1 MAFHWSISGASVM
14 GIVRGSVSEL
24 AVAAEDRLVS
34 VLFVVLNPRELSF
47 PAAGLGDGDDG
58 DKWSNMAV
66 VLLLLPLSVRCGN
79 GRKRGDGGGLHLL

>member
-14 GIVRGSVSEL
+14 GIARGSVSEL

-34 VLFVVLNPRELSF
+34 VLLVVLKPRVLSF
-47 PAAGLGDGDDG
+47 PAAELDDDD

-66 VLLLLPLSVRCGN
+66 VLLLLPPAVR
-79 GRKRGDGGGLHLL
+79 